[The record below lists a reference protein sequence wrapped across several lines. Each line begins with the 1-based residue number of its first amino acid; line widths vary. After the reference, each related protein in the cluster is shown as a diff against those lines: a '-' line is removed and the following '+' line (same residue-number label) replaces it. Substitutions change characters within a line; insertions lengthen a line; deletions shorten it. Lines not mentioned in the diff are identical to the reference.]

1 VNVVVFFVIVMTVIP
16 VAIAAR
22 LTRDTGI
29 LRRR

>member
-1 VNVVVFFVIVMTVIP
+1 VIVMTVIP